1 MTLLHT
7 IARNKVDQ
15 YCCSLLFSP
24 QGSCLLDCDCCPVY
38 KATVHAVSL

>member
-15 YCCSLLFSP
+15 YCYNIKVTMDMK
-24 QGSCLLDCDCCPVY
+24 LDTMTNVT
-38 KATVHAVSL
+38 KKLTA